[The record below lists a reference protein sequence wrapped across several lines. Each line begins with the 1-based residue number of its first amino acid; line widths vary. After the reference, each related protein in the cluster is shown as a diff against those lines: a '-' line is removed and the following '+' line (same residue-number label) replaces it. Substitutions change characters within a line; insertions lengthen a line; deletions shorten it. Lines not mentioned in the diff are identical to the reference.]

1 MTTQLRAIGKICNNS
16 VILTKLVS
24 KYLFSESLHEM
35 QDGLSKVHK
44 YRNDWQTIVYNVHDK
59 SCPAKLKMIS
69 MKGERNSWSSDELLC
84 GINRTN
90 YLSRRSKLDNIVTET
105 DISVIEISFKLSYFL
120 NYLYRSKTLMKQFC
134 SSQM

>member
-1 MTTQLRAIGKICNNS
+1 MARFVTIQLYLLNLCLNIYS
-16 VILTKLVS
+16 V
-24 KYLFSESLHEM
+24 SLSTRCKM
-35 QDGLSKVHK
+35 ALSKVHK

-69 MKGERNSWSSDELLC
+69 MKGARNSWSSDELLC